1 MNSHAEPTGGGV
13 LAADNIL
20 DYMDQASFL
29 GLRALGRGPQIQF
42 TWIYDHP
49 VDLDGLRR
57 FQRNLGHGLLG
68 RRIERSA
75 LPFGR
80 HRWVTYS
87 GPADLEIAA
96 GERSRAE
103 IMDWVDEQIEIPL
116 DPETGPPWRM
126 AVLPIAGGG
135 AAVTLV
141 VSHTICDG
149 LGICLAIAEAA
160 KGVTHD
166 FGYPS
171 PNTRSRKQ
179 ARREDLREFVRE
191 IPKIGKALVAGIRL
205 AAKNKDE
212 VSKPAKTAALPVRR
226 SSPGPF
232 RVPMVVAYIDE
243 PQWDGCAKKLG
254 GSSNSLVAGIASRLG
269 ALTGRVDQQGKVKL
283 TIPVSERIEG
293 DTRGNA
299 LNVITLTINPATVTG
314 SLAELRN
321 GMKQELV
328 ALSQS
333 HNDLLA
339 PLPLTP
345 LIPARLAGR
354 LEALALGAG
363 APIGSS
369 NGGQYDPYT
378 NRPDGTDADFIFARQ
393 IDSGIT
399 AEVLDRL
406 GGLLFVASGTTHG
419 QVYLTITAWQAGG
432 ENSREQLASDVRTAL
447 SEFGLSGIVE

>member
-1 MNSHAEPTGGGV
+1 MT
-13 LAADNIL
+13 ADNIL

-29 GLRALGRGPQIQF
+29 GLRALGRGPQIQY

-57 FQRNLGHGLLG
+57 FQSNLGHGLLG
-68 RRIERSA
+68 RRIERSP

-80 HRWVTYS
+80 HRWIAYP

-96 GERSRAE
+96 GERPRDE
-103 IMDWVDEQIEIPL
+103 VMDWVDEQIEIPL
-116 DPETGPPWRM
+116 DPETGPPWRL
-126 AVLPIAGGG
+126 AVQPLTGGG

-141 VSHTICDG
+141 VSHTVSDG
-149 LGICLAIAEAA
+149 LGGCLAIAEAA
-160 KGVTHD
+160 KGITHD
-166 FGYPS
+166 FGYPPS
-171 PNTRSRKQ
+171 NSRSRKQ
-179 ARREDLREFVRE
+179 ARREDWREFVRE
-191 IPKIGKALVAGIRL
+191 IPKIGKAVVAGVRL
-205 AAKNKDE
+205 ARNNKAE
-212 VSKPAKTAALPVRR
+212 VSKPAKDKALPVRR
-226 SSPGPF
+226 SAHGRF
-232 RVPMVVAYIDE
+232 RVPMVVAFIDE
-243 PQWDGCAKKLG
+243 PQWDECAKGLG
-254 GSSNSLVAGIASRLG
+254 GSSNSLVAAIAARLG
-269 ALTGRVDQQGKVKL
+269 AITGRVDPQGMVKL
-283 TIPVSERIEG
+283 TVPVSERVPG

-299 LNVITLTINPATVTG
+299 LNVITMTVDPATVTG
-314 SLAELRN
+314 SLTELRN
-321 GMKQELV
+321 RTKEELI
-328 ALSQS
+328 ALSRS

-378 NRPDGTDADFIFARQ
+378 NRPDGTDADFIFVRQ

-406 GGLLFVASGTTHG
+406 GGVLFVASGTTHG
-419 QVYLTITAWQAGG
+419 KVYLTITGWKPGA
-432 ENSREQLASDVRTAL
+432 ENSREQLEADVWTAL
-447 SEFGLSGIVE
+447 GEFGLSGIVQ